1 MYKKIDY
8 TITKAGSENNK
19 IVIYCNYYKVID
31 FVYNILEYSVLSD
44 YIMNA
49 NKTSNLVM
57 TVEFDNTF
65 EFSVYDKFL
74 RDILESYITLEK
86 CHDLVY
92 ENMEDEI
99 HGKV

>member
-8 TITKAGSENNK
+8 TITKAGSENK
-19 IVIYCNYYKVID
+19 IVIYCSYYKVID
-31 FVYNILEYSVLSD
+31 FLYNILEYSILSD
-44 YIMNA
+44 YIRIA

-65 EFSVYDKFL
+65 EFSVYNEFL
-74 RDILESYITLEK
+74 KNILENYITLEK

-92 ENMEDEI
+92 ENMEDKI

>member
-19 IVIYCNYYKVID
+19 IVIYCSYYKVID
-31 FVYNILEYSVLSD
+31 FIYNILKYSVLSD
-44 YIMNA
+44 YIKNA

-74 RDILESYITLEK
+74 RDILENYIMLEK
-86 CHDLVY
+86 CHNLVY